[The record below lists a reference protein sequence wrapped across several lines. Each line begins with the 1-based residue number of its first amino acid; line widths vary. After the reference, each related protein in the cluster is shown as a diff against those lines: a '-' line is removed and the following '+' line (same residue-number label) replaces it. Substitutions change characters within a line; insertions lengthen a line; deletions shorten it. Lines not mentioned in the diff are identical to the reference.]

1 MTPPGPTRQGTGAIR
16 PLARGDL
23 EQVADLYARIA
34 RPRDAA
40 PPRLLADHFA
50 DTLLD
55 QPWADPEI
63 PSLVYDEDGQIRGFI
78 GSHVRRFELDGR
90 TLRLAYGGQLVTD
103 PGVRRAA
110 VGLFLLRAFLA
121 GPQDGALTDTAG
133 EATRQ
138 MWTRLGGWPAQLESL
153 SWFRLFRPV
162 SFLAD
167 YSLTDRRLRQ
177 TPPLTQRVAAIVD
190 RPLGAPLKPRGDA
203 GALQA
208 EPLVPETLI
217 EGVAHLAPRLAPDY
231 DPAFLRWL
239 LPSVASIGAR
249 GTLIAVGLRER
260 ATLAGW
266 YLYFLR
272 PGGISDVLQVA
283 GVEGRVGHVLDHL
296 FADACGR
303 GAAMLRGRIESRLLE
318 PLASRRCIFRYNGG
332 ALVHAREAEVAA
344 AIADPTSLVTRLD
357 GEWWM
362 GHHLESFT

>member
-1 MTPPGPTRQGTGAIR
+1 MAGGR
-16 PLARGDL
+16 PSSSPSAGSDSSARL
-23 EQVADLYARIA
+23 
-34 RPRDAA
+34 
-40 PPRLLADHFA
+40 
-50 DTLLD
+50 
-55 QPWADPEI
+55 
-63 PSLVYDEDGQIRGFI
+63 
-78 GSHVRRFELDGR
+78 
-90 TLRLAYGGQLVTD
+90 
-103 PGVRRAA
+103 
-110 VGLFLLRAFLA
+110 
-121 GPQDGALTDTAG
+121 
-133 EATRQ
+133 
-138 MWTRLGGWPAQLESL
+138 
-153 SWFRLFRPV
+153 

-318 PLASRRCIFRYNGG
+318 PLRAAGVSSATTAARSCRPARPRSPRRSQIR
-332 ALVHAREAEVAA
+332 HR
-344 AIADPTSLVTRLD
+344 S
-357 GEWWM
+357 
-362 GHHLESFT
+362 